1 MTGSITR
8 VDHLV
13 VAADSLEQGIGWC
26 ESTLFVTPARGGEH
40 PLMGTHNLLLKI
52 ATPQFTRAY
61 LEIIAIDP
69 QAADPRRKRWFDLDD
84 PQLRAAIRQQP
95 RLVHFVASCDRA
107 AVASSALDSL
117 GIDRGMQLA
126 AQRETASGPLK
137 WKISVRDDGQRLF
150 YGALPT
156 LIEWEGRHPSE
167 NLPDSGLQ
175 LLSLTAT
182 HPRPDDLFMAYRA
195 IHLEEVG
202 IEAGPPNLAA
212 RLRTPLGDVTLDSQG
227 L

>member
-1 MTGSITR
+1 MTAITR

-13 VAADSLEQGIGWC
+13 VAAGSLEQGVAWC
-26 ESTLFVTPARGGEH
+26 ESTLFVTPQAGGEH
-40 PLMGTHNLLLKI
+40 PLMGTHNRILRI
-52 ATPQFTRAY
+52 ATAKFSRAY

-84 PQLRAAIRQQP
+84 PALREGIRRKP
-95 RLVHFVASCDRA
+95 RLVHFVASCERVGA
-107 AVASSALDSL
+107 ASSALDSL
-117 GIDRGMQLA
+117 GIDRGPMLA
-126 AQRETASGPLK
+126 AQRETPSAVLR

-156 LIEWEGRHPSE
+156 LIEWDGAHPSE
-167 NLPDSGLQ
+167 SLPESGLS

-182 HPRPDDLFMAYRA
+182 HPRPDDLFAAYRA
-195 IHLEEVG
+195 IHLEQVG
-202 IEAGPPNLAA
+202 IDAGSPNLSA
-212 RLRTPLGDVTLDSQG
+212 RLMTPLGEVTLESGG

>member
-1 MTGSITR
+1 MTAITR

-13 VAADSLEQGIGWC
+13 VAAHSLEQGIAWC
-26 ESTLFVTPARGGEH
+26 ESTLFVTPAPGGDH

-52 ATPQFTRAY
+52 ETQQFARAY

-69 QAADPRRKRWFDLDD
+69 QASDPRRKRWFDLDD
-84 PQLRAAIRQQP
+84 PQLREAIRLGP
-95 RLVHFVASCDRA
+95 RLVHFVASCDRS

-117 GIDRGMQLA
+117 GIDRGPHLA
-126 AQRETASGPLK
+126 AQRETTYGPLK

-150 YGALPT
+150 YGCLPT

-167 NLPDSGLQ
+167 NLPDSGLK

-182 HPRPDDLFMAYRA
+182 HPRPDDLFTAYRA
-195 IHLEEVG
+195 IHLEQVG
-202 IEAGPPNLAA
+202 IDAGPPNLSA
-212 RLRTPLGDVTLDSQG
+212 RLMTPLGEVTLDSTG

>member
-13 VAADSLEQGIGWC
+13 VAAHTLEQGIAWC
-26 ESTLFVTPARGGEH
+26 ESTLFVTPGPGGEH

-52 ATPQFTRAY
+52 ETQQFARAY

-84 PQLRAAIRQQP
+84 PQLRLAVAQKP
-95 RLVHFVASCDRA
+95 RLVHFVASCERS

-117 GIDRGMQLA
+117 GIDRGPPLA
-126 AQRETASGPLK
+126 AQRETRYGPLK

-150 YGALPT
+150 YGCLPT
-156 LIEWEGRHPSE
+156 LIEWDGPHPSE
-167 NLPDSGLQ
+167 TLPDSGLQ

-182 HPRPDDLFMAYRA
+182 HPRPDDLFTAYRA
-195 IHLEEVG
+195 IHLEQVG
-202 IEAGPPNLAA
+202 IDAGPPNLSA
-212 RLRTPLGDVTLDSQG
+212 RLMTPLGEVTLDSEG
-227 L
+227 V

>member
-1 MTGSITR
+1 MTAITQ

-13 VAADSLEQGIGWC
+13 VAAHSLQEGIAWC
-26 ESTLFVTPARGGEH
+26 ESTLFVTPTQGGAH

-52 ATPQFTRAY
+52 ESPLFARAY

-69 QAADPRRKRWFDLDD
+69 QASDPRRKRWFDLDD
-84 PQLRAAIRQQP
+84 PQLREAIKLEP
-95 RLVHFVASCDRA
+95 RLVHFVASCDRS

-117 GIDRGMQLA
+117 GIDRGPQLA
-126 AQRETASGPLK
+126 AQRETADGPLK

-150 YGALPT
+150 YGCLPT
-156 LIEWEGRHPSE
+156 LIEWDGAHPAES
-167 NLPDSGLQ
+167 LPDSGLK

-195 IHLEEVG
+195 IHLEQVG
-202 IEAGPPNLAA
+202 IEAGAPNLSAC
-212 RLRTPLGDVTLDSQG
+212 LMTPLGEVTLDSGG

>member
-1 MTGSITR
+1 MTGSTSR

-13 VAADSLEQGIGWC
+13 VAAHTLEQGIAWC
-26 ESTLFVTPARGGEH
+26 RSTLFVTPARGGEH

-52 ATPQFTRAY
+52 ETPQFARAY

-84 PQLRAAIRQQP
+84 PQLREGIKQQP
-95 RLVHFVASCDRA
+95 RLIHFVASCERA
-107 AVASSALDSL
+107 AAASSALDAL
-117 GIDRGMQLA
+117 GIDRGTPLA
-126 AQRETASGPLK
+126 AQRQTQHGPLK
-137 WKISVRDDGQRLF
+137 WTISVRDDGQRLF
-150 YGALPT
+150 YGCLPT
-156 LIEWEGRHPSE
+156 LIEWDGAHPAES
-167 NLPDSGLQ
+167 LPDSGLE

-195 IHLEEVG
+195 IHLEQVG
-202 IEAGPPNLAA
+202 IDAGPPNLSA
-212 RLRTPLGDVTLDSQG
+212 RLLTPLGEVTLDSGG